1 MWLSEDEEVSR
12 AMIDEVVV
20 WASSSAIVTVVV
32 VAVLVV
38 VAARLISRG
47 NSSVRFLQRRIPE
60 SLRPT
65 FFFLFAWWFSLN
77 QKYKSKAGLCR
88 NVEKFA

>member
-65 FFFLFAWWFSLN
+65 FFFPFCVVVFFEPEIQEQSRSL
-77 QKYKSKAGLCR
+77 S
-88 NVEKFA
+88 